1 MAARMFVLRVSYNM
15 FSSYVAATD
24 IMAGNPATPP
34 TTSNATT
41 QPETPDVGMVE
52 PLLAVR
58 NIASWTAHAWDLE
71 PLRVISAACDQVE
84 VLLAHLMANGDQL
97 QVYRLT
103 VLFDY
108 LEDCYAAVALA
119 DLN

>member
-1 MAARMFVLRVSYNM
+1 
-15 FSSYVAATD
+15 
-24 IMAGNPATPP
+24 MAGNPATPP
-34 TTSNATT
+34 TRNATT

-52 PLLAVR
+52 PLLAAR
-58 NIASWTAHAWDLE
+58 NIAGWTAHAWDDE

-84 VLLAHLMANGDQL
+84 VLLAQLMANGDQV
-97 QVYRLT
+97 QVDRLI

>member
-34 TTSNATT
+34 TSNATT

-58 NIASWTAHAWDLE
+58 NIAGWTAHAWDLE

-97 QVYRLT
+97 QVDRLT